1 MSVVPLTHH
10 EILSLI
16 APLVRRGRQI
26 DLAASERAE
35 RRLRFKPV
43 EHADDGPGRPAFT
56 EVLQLEHP
64 RGGRFTLTRLL
75 TLRPASHDGLH
86 EVLQDGLQARLE
98 GEGDDL
104 DALLDATEA
113 IDLRQQFS
121 VAPGYAIARCHRL
134 DPGIGS
140 SAKVGPGTPRIMTS
154 ATARVGGLTLA
165 LRVPRVQGIPAEI
178 EVQAAPGDRLDLPED
193 LLAVLGWS
201 WTRLTQAKTGWT
213 AGMQLRSKGPE
224 RSQDAEAKLL
234 RTVEHLAQTLA
245 EPPRRFHER
254 HRGARWV
261 MVFRRLIPLLA
272 TLTMVAGA
280 AYVPQLELAQDSV
293 FRMLIFHLPP
303 LLLAFFFT
311 LRELPRI
318 EFPPLPSAS
327 AAPAWRVGGTALAE
341 VAPIRSLQG
350 DALGAVQEK

>member
-1 MSVVPLTHH
+1 MSTTPLTHH
-10 EILSLI
+10 EILALV
-16 APLVRRGRQI
+16 APLARRGRQV

-43 EHADDGPGRPAFT
+43 EHPAEGAGRPAVT
-56 EVLQLEHP
+56 EVLQLENP
-64 RGGRFTLTRLL
+64 RSGRFVLSRVLRL
-75 TLRPASHDGLH
+75 REGPGEGL
-86 EVLQDGLQARLE
+86 EARLE
-98 GEGDDL
+98 AEGDDL
-104 DALLDATEA
+104 DALLVAVEA
-113 IDLRQQFS
+113 SDLRQQFS
-121 VAPGYAIARCHRL
+121 VAPGHAVARCHRL

-140 SAKVGPGTPRIMTS
+140 TQKITPSTPRILTS
-154 ATARVGGLTLA
+154 ATARVGGLVLNV
-165 LRVPRVQGIPAEI
+165 RVPRVQGIPAEM
-178 EVQAAPGDRLDLPED
+178 ELNGAAGERLDLPDD

-201 WTRLTQAKTGWT
+201 WTRLTLGKSGWT
-213 AGMQLRSKGPE
+213 AAMQLRGKGPG

-234 RTVEHLAQTLA
+234 RTVEHLAQTMA

-254 HRGARWV
+254 HVGARWL

-272 TLTMVAGA
+272 TLAMVAGA
-280 AYVPQLELAQDSV
+280 AYVPRLELAQDSV

-327 AAPAWRVGGTALAE
+327 KAPHWRVGGTALAE
-341 VAPIRSLQG
+341 AAAPGS
-350 DALGAVQEK
+350 E